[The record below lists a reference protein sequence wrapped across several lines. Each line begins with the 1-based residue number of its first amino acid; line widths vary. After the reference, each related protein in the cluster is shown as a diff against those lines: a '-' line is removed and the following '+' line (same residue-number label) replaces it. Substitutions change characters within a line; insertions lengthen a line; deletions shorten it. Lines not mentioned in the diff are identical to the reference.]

1 MIDIL
6 VEISANLFQAIM
18 FIGFLYLFFEKKF
31 TTGKNV
37 GCFLIT
43 TVTLFV
49 VINIF
54 TFWSPP
60 FNYFDSIV
68 GLLIM
73 ALYSILCLN
82 GKISIK
88 IIISLSA
95 YLINAVLSY
104 LFGFFV
110 SALTGITLADLAVGP
125 SIGRYICIVLV
136 NLTTALAYLIILKFK
151 VHSVYVKSLKDII
164 SFIIVPVL
172 ALVVVYSAV
181 YSLILSDYQKEII
194 PFLIVIIVSMIAIA
208 VMVWLMISRISK
220 DNEIKTKLLLMEQHE
235 TLYKENIL
243 KTNDQIKL
251 ISRVKHDI
259 NKNLRCISGLI
270 KNNEYAKA
278 EMLCNKVAMTNE
290 STYTP
295 IATNNAFLNAI
306 VNVEIDK
313 AAGFNLELVPEIY
326 DDMNDF
332 ESFSD
337 VISIIGNLC
346 DNAIEYLSKNDV
358 SDKRITLTIQ
368 HSFQS
373 YIISCKNMISKSVLS
388 ANPDL
393 KTSKSDSANHG
404 QGIGIIKANAKKH
417 SGDLDYY
424 EKDGYII
431 FTVTLSE

>member
-6 VEISANLFQAIM
+6 VEIGANLFQAIM

-31 TTGKNV
+31 TTGKNLL
-37 GCFLIT
+37 CFALATVAIFATST
-43 TVTLFV
+43 TFL
-49 VINIF
+49 
-54 TFWSPP
+54 FWSPP
-60 FNYFDSIV
+60 FNYFDSIIC
-68 GLLIM
+68 LSIM
-73 ALYSILCLN
+73 IIYPLAALN
-82 GKISIK
+82 GKVGTK
-88 IIISLSA
+88 IIISLCEF
-95 YLINAVLSY
+95 LINTALSY

-110 SALTGITLADLAVGP
+110 SALTGVTLADLAVGP
-125 SIGRYICIVLV
+125 SVGRYICIVLV
-136 NLTTALAYLIILKFK
+136 NLTTALAYLIIIKFK
-151 VHSVYVKSLKDII
+151 TNSVYIKSIKDII
-164 SFIIVPVL
+164 SFVIVPVL
-172 ALVVVYSAV
+172 GLVVVYSSV
-181 YSLILSDYQKEII
+181 YTLILSEYHAKLV
-194 PFLIVIIVSMIAIA
+194 PFLTAIIICMIIITVI
-208 VMVWLMISRISK
+208 VWLMISRISK
-220 DNEIKTKLLLMEQHE
+220 DNEIRTKLLLMEQHE

-326 DDMNDF
+326 DDMNKF
-332 ESFSD
+332 SSFSD
-337 VISIIGNLC
+337 IISIIGNLC

-373 YIISCKNMISKSVLS
+373 YIISCKNMVNKSVLS
-388 ANPDL
+388 NNPEL
-393 KTSKSDSANHG
+393 KTSKPDSDNHG
-404 QGIGIIKANAKKH
+404 QGIGIIKAIAKKH
-417 SGDLDYY
+417 SGEVDYY